1 MKRTSTIIIILLIGV
16 LLIPLLQ
23 PIYAKAPEVLVSDA
37 WFGEIDKRMEVAPGD
52 HGVQLV
58 VRLVNAWNKTFRYAE
73 GKLYLPEGFTDSV
86 TGNSV
91 TRSYV
96 VQSPKAGSY
105 FYLKFLV
112 DIGEDVK
119 IGEYMAKLWMRY
131 VFWDEEN
138 VENAYVYVK
147 FRVTGKSELRF
158 SINPEEIRSDEA
170 KDLTLKIEN
179 TGSARASSITLRIDS
194 ITNGLAIISGQGTHI
209 IGDLEPGESEEISLK
224 ILAES
229 FLADRLGSMRVSV
242 TYLDSYG
249 QIVEDERILSVK
261 ISPLGGVG
269 VVLDTYLKDP
279 ILKPSKI
286 ADLTMVVANRGTE
299 VAKSV
304 DVSISLPESAYPPI
318 TLVSGAMASKI
329 GDLKPGEEKELELK
343 VFVNQLAAGKSFTI
357 PVSLSYAD
365 DEGRHVVK
373 RFLTIT
379 VVEES
384 RRKRLS
390 IYCDEYV
397 RGGLIEEIEVRIKN
411 IAGEDL
417 RDLTLTLTPEVNWVT
432 LLGPTTWHIDSIK
445 NGEEKSLKLKMY
457 VPSEA
462 SAGSTIGEPFN
473 LRVDASFEDSAGL
486 VRNEVHELGMY
497 VKGIIDVKLQDIS
510 LERLG
515 KDLFLVGRLLNEGTE
530 TASYTRVKIVGG
542 DLKSGMVSYL
552 GDLNPN
558 APLLFNIPIEHVV
571 PGNYRSRMGKSNVS
585 CYVVLNVTYMDSL
598 RNKGS
603 TILKTYVKMPVVESE
618 ARQSPQLIGLR
629 EILIIAVIS
638 IAVIISAIYLLRRRA
653 KAGETA

>member
-1 MKRTSTIIIILLIGV
+1 MRRTSIIIITLLIGV

-23 PIYAKAPEVLVSDA
+23 PTYAKAPEVLFSDA

-73 GKLYLPEGFTDSV
+73 GILYLPEGFTDSV
-86 TGNSV
+86 TGDSA
-91 TRSYV
+91 TRPYT

-112 DIGEDVK
+112 DIGENVQ
-119 IGEYMAKLWMRY
+119 IGEYMAKLWLKY

-138 VENAYVYVK
+138 VKNAYIYIK
-147 FRVTGKSELRF
+147 FRVTGRSELKL
-158 SINPEEIRSDEA
+158 SMSPEEINVDEA
-170 KDLTLKIEN
+170 KDIILKIEN
-179 TGSARASSITLRIDS
+179 TGSARASSMILRINS
-194 ITNGLAIISGQGTHI
+194 MTNGLAIISGQGTHI
-209 IGDLEPGESEEISLK
+209 VGDLEPGEFKEIPLK
-224 ILAES
+224 VLAES
-229 FLADRLGSMRVSV
+229 FLADKLGSIRVSM

-249 QIVEDERILSVK
+249 QMVEDERILSIK
-261 ISPLGGVG
+261 ISPLGGIG
-269 VVLDTYLKDP
+269 VVLDTYSKNS

-286 ADLTMVVANRGTE
+286 TDLTIVIANRGTK

-329 GDLKPGEEKELELK
+329 GDLKPGEERELKLK

-357 PVSLSYAD
+357 PISLSYAD

-373 RFLTIT
+373 RFVTIT

-384 RRKRLS
+384 KRKRLS

-397 RGGLIEEIEVRIKN
+397 RGGLIEEIEVKIKN

-445 NGEEKSLKLKMY
+445 NGEERTLKLKMY
-457 VPSEA
+457 VPSET

-473 LRVDASFEDSAGL
+473 LRVDVSFEDSAGL

-497 VKGIIDVKLQDIS
+497 VKGIIDVKLQEIS

-530 TASYTRVKIVGG
+530 TASYTRVMIIGG
-542 DLKSGMVSYL
+542 DLTSSAVSYL

-558 APLLFNIPIEHVV
+558 APLLFNIPIEHIV
-571 PGNYRSRMGKSNVS
+571 PSDYRSWMGKSNVS

-598 RNKGS
+598 RNRGS
-603 TILKTYVKMPVVESE
+603 TILKAYVKMPTVEAE
-618 ARQSPQLIGLR
+618 AQQSSQLIGVR
-629 EILIIAVIS
+629 EISIIVVIS
-638 IAVIISAIYLLRRRA
+638 IVVIVSAVYLLRRRA

>member
-1 MKRTSTIIIILLIGV
+1 MKRTSTIIIILLIGA

-194 ITNGLAIISGQGTHI
+194 MTNGLAIISGQGTHI

-329 GDLKPGEEKELELK
+329 GDLKPGEEKELKLK

-384 RRKRLS
+384 KRNRLR
-390 IYCDEYV
+390 IYSSEYV
-397 RGGLIEEIEVRIKN
+397 RGGMIESANITIEN

-417 RDLTLTLTPEVNWVT
+417 EDITITISPTMDWVT
-432 LLGPTTWHIDSIK
+432 LLGPTTWNIQRLAD
-445 NGEEKSLKLKMY
+445 GERKIIELKIY
-457 VPSEA
+457 VPSET
-462 SAGSTIGEPFN
+462 SAGSTIGKPFN
-473 LRVDASFEDSAGL
+473 LKIAASFRESGGQ
-486 VRNEVHELGMY
+486 VRNEEHLLGMY
-497 VKGIIDVKLQDIS
+497 AKGIIDLKLQEITI
-510 LERLG
+510 EKLG
-515 KDLFLVGRLLNEGTE
+515 EDLLLVGRILNRGTE
-530 TASYTRVKIVGG
+530 KASYTEVKIVEG
-542 DLKSGMVSYL
+542 DVSSTTVSYL
-552 GDLNPN
+552 GDVEPN
-558 APLLFNIPIEHVV
+558 APILFNIPVE
-571 PGNYRSRMGKSNVS
+571 SLSKDEGKAR
-585 CYVVLNVTYMDSL
+585 VVLKIIYLDSL
-598 RNKGS
+598 RNLEEKLIEAYVDIPAMS
-603 TILKTYVKMPVVESE
+603 EESSKEAAPSLLQSYLPLILAIIVIVV
-618 ARQSPQLIGLR
+618 
-629 EILIIAVIS
+629 IA
-638 IAVIISAIYLLRRRA
+638 AAIYVSRRRSRRVEA
-653 KAGETA
+653 T